1 MDSRKGETI
10 NVKKFMSLMEKFL
23 MPLAKAIGENKYLIA
38 IRDGFLISTPM
49 LIIGSIFLLIAN
61 FPIPIW
67 NTWMTHL
74 LGDDWATKMSM
85 PASASFDVMTI
96 LAVVGIAYSLGRLL
110 EIDAIAAGVMSLVL
124 FFIVTP
130 LTIDFTPE
138 GTDKLYHV
146 AGLPMQWMG
155 SRGLFLG
162 IIVALLGTRLFAI
175 FVKKG
180 WVIKMPAG
188 VPPTVVKSFESLIPG
203 FLVITIFFII
213 SWLFSITP
221 FGSVQEFIYQFLQ
234 YPLVKLGNTLGAM
247 IVAYLFLH
255 FFWFFGINGSSVVG
269 AVFNPVLRALSLE
282 NLDAFKHGAK
292 LPNIITGDFQDMFAT
307 FGGAGSTL
315 SLIVVMLIV
324 CKSQRTKKLSQLS
337 LVPGI
342 FGINEPIIFGLP
354 IVLNPIILIPFVIVP
369 TINIIITYIAMDW
382 GLVPFTNGIQ
392 LPWTTPIIIS
402 GLLVSGWQGAVLQ
415 AILFVLGMFI
425 YYPFIKVLDKQY
437 LEEER
442 KANEKEDEDISFDD
456 IDFESL

>member
-1 MDSRKGETI
+1 
-10 NVKKFMSLMEKFL
+10 MEKLL

-61 FPIPIW
+61 FPLPIW
-67 NTWMTHL
+67 NTWMTHI
-74 LGDDWATKMSM
+74 LGSDWAIKMSV
-85 PASASFDVMTI
+85 PATASFDVMTI

-110 EIDAIAAGVMSLVL
+110 EIDAIAAAVMSLVL

-130 LTIDFTPE
+130 LTVDFTPE
-138 GTDKLYHV
+138 GMDKVYQV
-146 AGLPMQWMG
+146 AGLPFTWMG
-155 SRGLFLG
+155 SKGLFLG
-162 IIVALLGTRLFAI
+162 IIVALLGTKLFAV

-180 WVIKMPAG
+180 WVIRMPAG

-213 SWLFSITP
+213 SWLFSLTS
-221 FGSVQEFIYQFLQ
+221 FGNVQEFIFEFLQ
-234 YPLVKLGNTLGAM
+234 YPLLMLGNTLGAM
-247 IVAYLFLH
+247 IIAYLFLH

-269 AVFNPVLRALSLE
+269 AVFNPVLRTLSLE
-282 NLDAFKHGAK
+282 NLDAFKHGAE
-292 LPNIITGDFQDMFAT
+292 LPNIITSDFQDMFAT

-324 CKSQRTKKLSQLS
+324 CKSQRVKKLSQLS
-337 LVPGI
+337 FVPGI

-354 IVLNPIILIPFVIVP
+354 IVLNPIILIPFVLVP
-369 TINIIITYIAMDW
+369 TVNIIITYFAMDW
-382 GLVPFTNGIQ
+382 GLVPFTNGIL

-402 GLLVSGWQGAVLQ
+402 GLLVSGWEGAVLQ
-415 AILFVLGMFI
+415 VILFILGMFI

-442 KANEKEDEDISFDD
+442 KASEEEDEDISFDD
-456 IDFESL
+456 IDFEKL